1 MELPVWNT
9 RAPAQQQNAESSD
22 SSPPA
27 HDKLPKISL
36 DNCDDIICFLAD
48 FGVLVCKQHC
58 TGVINLD
65 KHLSAEHRTPA
76 KVRKEIIQRFAHYER
91 KDPKEIELPEQPA
104 QPIEELGT
112 PLDGFGCKTCEFLT
126 ININILRMHLKKNH
140 QQAWKGEKSDLFH
153 AIKVQT
159 FFNSGGLQKYFIV
172 DLGVGVNSEN
182 REKLH

>member
-27 HDKLPKISL
+27 YSKLPRISL
-36 DNCDDIICFLAD
+36 DNCEDILWFLAD

-140 QQAWKGEKSDLFH
+140 QQA
-153 AIKVQT
+153 
-159 FFNSGGLQKYFIV
+159 
-172 DLGVGVNSEN
+172 
-182 REKLH
+182 